1 MKNPFVF
8 GIPVQGQA
16 FANREREK
24 KEILDALFSGSNL
37 ILFAPRRY
45 GKSSILKEVCSSLS
59 EEYIT
64 VWLDI
69 SEISTLKGLLERM
82 LKAVHYASKMG
93 KIAGFIKHTL
103 PKFLSM
109 FKISLGDVDISITT
123 SEEKDLEALCLEVF
137 DLPEKVGS
145 KLNKKVRVV
154 FDEFQDILL
163 LGKDIDKKMR
173 ARIQHHKFA
182 SYVFMGSRHSLINRI
197 FFDKKS
203 PFYYIGKKVEINY
216 IPKNEFNLFIEDR
229 FSTTG
234 KKIEGPQIERILEA
248 TSGHPYF
255 TQLLCFEIWNAA
267 AKKVAPEDVE
277 ESLQRCLSSSGYIYE
292 MLLDQIR
299 NRTQRA
305 LLAHLAKSGS
315 KNLFSFEALRQM
327 EIKNP
332 NALNYATKRLL
343 EMEIIEKDKRG
354 EYRFVDPFFALYL
367 KQRMQ

>member
-8 GIPVQGQA
+8 GVPVQGES
-16 FANREREK
+16 FANREQEK
-24 KEILDALFSGSNL
+24 KEILDALSSGSNL

-59 EEYIT
+59 DEYIT

-69 SEISTLKGLLERM
+69 SEISTIRGLLERM
-82 LKAVHYASKMG
+82 IKAVHQASKTG
-93 KIAGFIKHTL
+93 KITDFIKQAL

-109 FKISLGDVDISITT
+109 FKVSLGDIDISIAIP
-123 SEEKDLEALCLEVF
+123 EEKDLEALCPEVF
-137 DLPEKVGS
+137 DLPERVGS
-145 KLNKKVRVV
+145 RLKKKVRVI

-163 LGKDIDKKMR
+163 LGKGIDKKMR

-182 SYVFMGSRHSLINRI
+182 SYVFMGSRRSLINSI

-216 IPKNEFNLFIEDR
+216 IPKEEFKMFIKDR
-229 FSTTG
+229 FVTTG
-234 KKIEGPQIERILEA
+234 KNIEEAQIDMILES
-248 TSGHPYF
+248 TLGHPYF
-255 TQLLCFEIWNAA
+255 TQLLCFEVWNSTT
-267 AKKVAPEDVE
+267 KKVISGNVED
-277 ESLQRCLSSSGYIYE
+277 SLKRCISSSGYIYE
-292 MLLDQIR
+292 ILLDQIR

-305 LLAHLAKSGS
+305 LLFHLAKSGS
-315 KNLFSFEALRQM
+315 RNLFSLEVLSQM
-327 EIKNP
+327 ELSNP
-332 NALNYATKRLL
+332 NTLNYAAKKLL
-343 EMEIIEKDKRG
+343 EMEIIEKGKKG